1 MSTEKNNLEIS
12 FTDIRDITQKIITEV
27 KKVVVGK
34 GEVLQNIFIALLVNE
49 HILLEGVPGVAKTF
63 MANAFAKVIGCTFK
77 RVQFTPDLLPS
88 DIVGTNVLN
97 AKTRE
102 FELRKGPIFAN
113 LVLADEINRAPPKT
127 QSALLECMGERTVTI
142 EGITHILE
150 KPFMVLATQN
160 PLEMEGTYPLPE
172 AQTDRFLFKLI
183 VDYPSEKEEV
193 EIIERKHSP
202 TPYELQ
208 MMTSPEEIRAM
219 QLTIKRVHVDGDLMK
234 FIRDIVFKTRNDPQ
248 ILIGGGPRV
257 SLALL
262 NASKARAAILGRDF
276 VTPDDI
282 KHLTRY
288 TLFHRLILKPEAELG
303 GTSIDKV
310 IQRVIEEVT
319 VPV

>member
-1 MSTEKNNLEIS
+1 MSYENELS
-12 FTDIRDITQKIITEV
+12 FSDIRDITQNIITEV
-27 KKVVVGK
+27 RKLVVGK

-49 HILLEGVPGVAKTF
+49 HVLLEGVPGVAKTF
-63 MANAFAKVIGCTFK
+63 MANAFAKVIGCSFK
-77 RVQFTPDLLPS
+77 RIQFTPDLLPS

-102 FELRKGPIFAN
+102 FELRRGPIFAN

-127 QSALLECMGERTVTI
+127 QSALLECMAERTVTI
-142 EGITHILE
+142 EGETHVLE

-183 VDYPSEKEEV
+183 VDYPTEKEEV
-193 EIIERKHSP
+193 QIIERKHQAVQ
-202 TPYELQ
+202 YELQ
-208 MMTSPEEIRAM
+208 IITSPEELRAM
-219 QLTIKRVHVDGDLMK
+219 QQAIKKVHIDADLMK
-234 FIRDIVFKTRNDPQ
+234 FIKDIVFKTRNDPQ

-276 VTPDDI
+276 VTPDDV
-282 KHLTRY
+282 KHLARY

-303 GTSIDKV
+303 GTSVDKV
-310 IQRVIEEVT
+310 ISRIIEEVS

>member
-1 MSTEKNNLEIS
+1 M
-12 FTDIRDITQKIITEV
+12 
-27 KKVVVGK
+27 
-34 GEVLQNIFIALLVNE
+34 
-49 HILLEGVPGVAKTF
+49 
-63 MANAFAKVIGCTFK
+63 
-77 RVQFTPDLLPS
+77 
-88 DIVGTNVLN
+88 LN

-127 QSALLECMGERTVTI
+127 QSALLECMAERTVTI
-142 EGITHILE
+142 EGITHVLE

-183 VDYPSEKEEV
+183 VDYPTEKEEV
-193 EIIERKHSP
+193 EIIERKHQAVQ
-202 TPYELQ
+202 YELKQ
-208 MMTSPEEIRAM
+208 ITSPEQIRAM
-219 QLTIKRVHVDGDLMK
+219 QRTIRKVYIDYDLMK

-282 KHLTRY
+282 KHLARY

-303 GTSIDKV
+303 GTSVDK
-310 IQRVIEEVT
+310 IIMRIIEEVS